1 MVKKRRGLSDMLRDE
16 TQRLDPPAEVT
27 DAATHSD
34 QQSLQGTESQGMG
47 SSGDGRSGWAESP
60 SHIEPDLQSD
70 KETELKSHVKP
81 ESLNLTATDS
91 VSPKVTD
98 LGDARDADR
107 TQSIPEDQ
115 SYRVTGSDSLSGTE
129 SVDLP
134 IYQRM
139 VRKEARLHEAQYDE
153 LTRLAR
159 ELNRKKRQVG
169 EIITANTLLRVA
181 TALLL
186 QRRAELRGD
195 TEDELL
201 TSVSSPRASVP
212 EGKP

>member
-1 MVKKRRGLSDMLRDE
+1 MVKKRRGLADMLRDE

-27 DAATHSD
+27 DAVTLPD
-34 QQSLQGTESQGMG
+34 QQSLQETKSLDAHSTGAGTSVQ
-47 SSGDGRSGWAESP
+47 AEPP
-60 SHIEPDLQSD
+60 SRVELNLQRD
-70 KETELKSHVKP
+70 KETELKSHVRP
-81 ESLNLTATDS
+81 EIQSHVETTPVSLEIAESGPTRDSDHAT
-91 VSPKVTD
+91 PPA
-98 LGDARDADR
+98 L
-107 TQSIPEDQ
+107 DQ
-115 SYRVTGSDSLSGTE
+115 NHRVTEFDPLSETE

-159 ELNRKKRQVG
+159 ELNRRKRQVG

-186 QRRAELRGD
+186 ERRAELRGD

-201 TSVSSPRASVP
+201 ASVSSPRASAP
-212 EGKP
+212 EGRS